1 MPRRRRNR
9 PPCNLWITKKRI
21 TVSLLALEIF
31 VERVEPECL
40 FALPCM
46 LALAEQHPG
55 LRDEF
60 GLTEVDTSDAAEA
73 VRAMIE
79 LFCGYHDP
87 DGDRDLIGDTTIS
100 HARGTLVIHR
110 DTSYE
115 DVLTAEMEKYGDFEE
130 LAEQPVHPL
139 DGKRSTAALVELPLT
154 IATGMDAEN

>member
-1 MPRRRRNR
+1 VPRRRRKR
-9 PPCNLWITKKRI
+9 PPCNVRITTKRI

-31 VERVEPECL
+31 LERVEPECL
-40 FALPCM
+40 FALPC
-46 LALAEQHPG
+46 LLSLAEQHPG

-60 GLTEVDTSDAAEA
+60 GLTEADTGDAREA
-73 VRAMIE
+73 VLALIE

-115 DVLTAEMEKYGDFEE
+115 DVLTAELEKCGDDLEE
-130 LAEQPVHPL
+130 EHAAHPL
-139 DGKRSTAALVELPLT
+139 DGKRSIAALSELPLT
-154 IATGMDAEN
+154 IVTGLDAEN